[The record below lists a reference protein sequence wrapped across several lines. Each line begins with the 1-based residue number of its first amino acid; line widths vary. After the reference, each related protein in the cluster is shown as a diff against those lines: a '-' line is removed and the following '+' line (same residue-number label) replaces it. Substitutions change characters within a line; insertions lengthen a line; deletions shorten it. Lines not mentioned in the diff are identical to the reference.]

1 MKIGPFTFP
10 QEKMTAGMISGLLFA
25 WISLYIL
32 GSYIT
37 LCAVN
42 TLFPLNIPIT
52 WETVMSVMWLTA
64 LVNALFSGSSK

>member
-1 MKIGPFTFP
+1 MKIGPFTFA
-10 QEKMTAGMISGLLFA
+10 QEKMTAGAITGILFA

-42 TLFPLNIPIT
+42 TLFSANIPVT
-52 WETVMSVMWLTA
+52 WETVMSVFWLTA
-64 LVNALFSGSSK
+64 IINAIVGSSK

>member
-1 MKIGPFTFP
+1 MKIGPFTFAP
-10 QEKMTAGMISGLLFA
+10 GKATGGVIVGALIA

-42 TLFPLNIPIT
+42 TLFAVNIPAT
-52 WETVMSVMWLTA
+52 WETVMSVFWLTA
-64 LVNALFSGSSK
+64 IINAIVGSSK

>member
-1 MKIGPFTFP
+1 MKIGPFTFA
-10 QEKMTAGMISGLLFA
+10 QEKMTSGMITGLLFA

-42 TLFPLNIPIT
+42 TLFAINIPVT
-52 WETVMSVMWLTA
+52 WETVMSVFWLTA
-64 LVNALFSGSSK
+64 IINAIIGSSK

>member
-1 MKIGPFTFP
+1 MKIGPFTFA
-10 QEKMTAGMISGLLFA
+10 QEKVPAGVVAGALFA

-42 TLFPLNIPIT
+42 TLFSANIPVT
-52 WETVMSVMWLTA
+52 FETVMSVFWLTA
-64 LVNALFSGSSK
+64 IVNAIIGSSK

>member
-1 MKIGPFTFP
+1 MKIGPFTFAD
-10 QEKMTAGMISGLLFA
+10 EKMTGGVIVGVLIA

-42 TLFPLNIPIT
+42 TLFPVNIPVT
-52 WETVMSVMWLTA
+52 WESVMSVFWLTA
-64 LVNALFSGSSK
+64 LVNALLGSSK

>member
-1 MKIGPFTFP
+1 MKIGPFTLA
-10 QEKMTAGMISGLLFA
+10 QEKMTAGAITCILFA

-42 TLFPLNIPIT
+42 TLFSTNIPVT
-52 WETVMSVMWLTA
+52 WETVMSVFWLTA
-64 LVNALFSGSSK
+64 IVNAIIGSSK

>member
-1 MKIGPFTFP
+1 MKIGPFTFA
-10 QEKMTAGMISGLLFA
+10 QEKATAGVIAGALFA

-42 TLFPLNIPIT
+42 TLFPVNIPVT
-52 WETVMSVMWLTA
+52 WESVMSVFWLTA
-64 LVNALFSGSSK
+64 LVNAIIGSSK

>member
-10 QEKMTAGMISGLLFA
+10 REKASAGVIFGALFA
-25 WISLYIL
+25 WVSLYIL

-42 TLFPLNIPIT
+42 ALFPINIPVT
-52 WETVMSVMWLTA
+52 WETVMSVFWLTA
-64 LVNALFSGSSK
+64 LVNAIIGSSK

>member
-1 MKIGPFTFP
+1 MKIGPFTFA
-10 QEKMTAGMISGLLFA
+10 QEKTTAGVIAGALFA

-42 TLFPLNIPIT
+42 TLFPVNIPVT
-52 WETVMSVMWLTA
+52 WETVFAVFWLTA
-64 LVNALFSGSSK
+64 LVNATVGSSK

>member
-1 MKIGPFTFP
+1 MKIGPFTFA
-10 QEKMTAGMISGLLFA
+10 QEKMTGGVIAGALIA

-42 TLFPLNIPIT
+42 TLFPINIPIT
-52 WETVMSVMWLTA
+52 LETVMSVFWLTA
-64 LVNALFSGSSK
+64 LVNAISESSK

>member
-1 MKIGPFTFP
+1 MKIGPFTFAP
-10 QEKMTAGMISGLLFA
+10 EKMTAGVVAGALFA

-42 TLFPLNIPIT
+42 TLFPVNIPVT
-52 WETVMSVMWLTA
+52 WETVMSAFWLTA
-64 LVNALFSGSSK
+64 LVNAIVGSSK